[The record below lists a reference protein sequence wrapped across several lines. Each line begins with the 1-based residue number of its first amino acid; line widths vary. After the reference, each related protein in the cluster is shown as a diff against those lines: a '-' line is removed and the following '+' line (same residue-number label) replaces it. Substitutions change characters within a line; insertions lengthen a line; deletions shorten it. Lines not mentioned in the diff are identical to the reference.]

1 MEEKNCLYHSEIYLG
16 RDFSDG
22 IYHYKYIRKEI
33 KNGHTYYIYDETEAK
48 NMDRLA
54 KQAKEERD
62 GLTYVDKKGYLHAP
76 GYNDYSK
83 KPLKI
88 KAKLDKDIAKEA
100 YKDEENQR
108 ARVQVSVYN
117 SVINRHKMQKIKDI
131 PKKIYARGLA
141 TVSKIIKSIR
151 KD

>member
-22 IYHYKYIRKEI
+22 IYHYKYIRKEV
-33 KNGHTYYIYDETEAK
+33 KNGHTYYIYDESEAK
-48 NMDRLA
+48 AMDKLA
-54 KQAKEERD
+54 KRAKKERAD
-62 GLTYVDKKGYLHAP
+62 LTYVDKRGTLHSPAYDEDS
-76 GYNDYSK
+76 GRRYQ
-83 KPLKI
+83 I
-88 KAKLDKDIAKEA
+88 KAKLDKDIAKKF
-100 YKDEENQR
+100 YKSDENIQ
-108 ARVQVSVYN
+108 ARLNASVYN